1 MKTVVA
7 MDSFKGSLSSLQAGY
22 AVKKGILTVC
32 PDAEVTVLPLADG
45 GEGTVD
51 AIAPFIN
58 GKTVRITVTGP
69 LSGPVNASYLY
80 KAETNCK
87 DRPSGTSIKV

>member
-1 MKTVVA
+1 MRILYNTETVPCYGGQMKTVVA

-58 GKTVRITVTGP
+58 GICDHIRDG
-69 LSGPVNASYLY
+69 
-80 KAETNCK
+80 
-87 DRPSGTSIKV
+87 